1 MFNFQISIVSTIV
14 STFNFRRPAA
24 RESGNSQFS
33 RKLAKLEKLA
43 KLAIFRPVSFFG
55 NQSKMDQK
63 LRVLRVFPVLRVS
76 PKIASFRILGPLAGR
91 RKLNVEMSDSL
102 FGNWTCLEL
111 VEIEIRNVSLWM
123 RKIAYFQRR
132 SRVFVV
138 TYWLLI
144 GEHMIYHENSQKSP

>member
-43 KLAIFRPVSFFG
+43 KLAIFRPVSLFG

-76 PKIASFRILGPLAGR
+76 PKIASFRILGPPAGPLYGPVQKTTARTGRFYSRQEGSKLKAQDDSRILESLNSCRPDSIWTNACTPARMLA
-91 RKLNVEMSDSL
+91 
-102 FGNWTCLEL
+102 
-111 VEIEIRNVSLWM
+111 
-123 RKIAYFQRR
+123 A
-132 SRVFVV
+132 
-138 TYWLLI
+138 
-144 GEHMIYHENSQKSP
+144 